1 MQELKK
7 SEILT
12 SLPILREKR
21 NDLTFSYSVIH
32 QIIPGRVFVDNNIC
46 PKTALISTDSGLYRI
61 VGNEYNDYFNK
72 KLSQFLFEKLAQ
84 SENRF
89 TLFSSSDTWERII
102 DTLLGDRL
110 TKLRRISFE
119 FNIDKSICGIRW
131 REKIPAGFTIEG
143 INKDLIRQC
152 EKFDDEY
159 YKEYWGSVDKFI
171 NNGFGYCILYNG
183 KIVSICTSIYVGGGY
198 AEIDIF
204 THPDFRGK
212 GLGIL
217 AAAAFIEHCIEN
229 GIKPSWDCA
238 IDNLQSCK
246 LASRLGFMSNEQYS
260 IYIRN
265 KTHN

>member
-1 MQELKK
+1 MKELKR
-7 SEILT
+7 SELLT
-12 SLPILREKR
+12 ALPILREKR

-32 QIIPGRVFVDNNIC
+32 QIIPGRVFVDNNIY
-46 PKTALISTDSGLYRI
+46 PKTALISIDSGLYRI

-72 KLSQFLFEKLAQ
+72 KLSQFLFEKLEQ
-84 SENRF
+84 RENRF
-89 TLFSSSDTWERII
+89 TLFSSSDIWERII
-102 DTLLGDRL
+102 DTLLGDKL
-110 TKLRRISFE
+110 TKLRRMSFE
-119 FNIDKSICGIRW
+119 FNIDKSIYGTRW
-131 REKIPAGFTIEG
+131 REKIPEGFTIER

-171 NNGFGYCILYNG
+171 DKGFGYCVLSNG

-204 THPDFRGK
+204 THHNFRGK

-229 GIKPSWDCA
+229 SIIPSWDCA

-246 LASRLGFMSNEQYS
+246 LASRLGFISNEQYS

-265 KTHN
+265 KT